1 MKRTLITKRFPKK
14 RNGSDDGAR
23 RSKNELD
30 QWKREIEHRKSY
42 PQGEQKKTGEEGTSG
57 TEEHRGIEG
66 TRRTT
71 GRKNG

>member
-1 MKRTLITKRFPKK
+1 MTTTRADLKTSLTSGRGKLSTGSRTHKGNR
-14 RNGSDDGAR
+14 
-23 RSKNELD
+23 KN
-30 QWKREIEHRKSY
+30 
-42 PQGEQKKTGEEGTSG
+42 TGEEGTSG